1 MLRGLRGDNE
11 FDLRR
16 LVGLMKVAKS

>member
-1 MLRGLRGDNE
+1 MLSGLRGDNE

-16 LVGLMKVAKS
+16 LIGLMKVAKS